1 MKPALKRLAIL
12 ISGNG
17 SNLQAIINACQ
28 TLTLQAKIVIVV
40 SDKPDAYGLIRA
52 KKALLSTAVLTKT
65 TSETRLEYDLKL
77 IALLETHQLDFIVLA
92 GFMRLLSPIFIK
104 RFQGKIINIHPA
116 LPGQFAGINAIERA
130 LKAYGLGLI
139 THTGVMVHQVDEG
152 IDTGPVLQVEQV
164 MIEPE
169 DTLETLSMRIHKI
182 EHRLLVKTL
191 CALCQD

>member
-28 TLTLQAKIVIVV
+28 THILQAQIVVVV
-40 SDKPDAYGLIRA
+40 SDKPDAYGLMRA
-52 KKALLSTAVLTKT
+52 KEALLATAILAKT
-65 TSETRLEYDLKL
+65 QGETRLEYDLKL
-77 IALLETHQLDFIVLA
+77 IALVETHQPDFIVLA
-92 GFMRLLSPIFIK
+92 GFMRLLSPVFVK

-116 LPGQFAGINAIERA
+116 LPGQFAGMNAIERA
-130 LKAYGLGLI
+130 LEAYRLGHI
-139 THTGVMVHQVDEG
+139 SHTGVMVHQVDEG

-164 MIEPE
+164 MIEPK
-169 DTLETLSMRIHKI
+169 DTLETLSMRIHKV
-182 EHRLLVKTL
+182 EHRLLVKAL

>member
-28 TLTLQAKIVIVV
+28 THILQAQIVVVV
-40 SDKPDAYGLIRA
+40 SDKPDAYGLMRA
-52 KKALLSTAVLTKT
+52 KEALLATAILAKT
-65 TSETRLEYDLKL
+65 QGETRLEYDLKL
-77 IALLETHQLDFIVLA
+77 IALVETHQPDFIVLA
-92 GFMRLLSPIFIK
+92 GFMRLLSPVFVK

-116 LPGQFAGINAIERA
+116 LPGQFAGMNAIERA
-130 LKAYGLGLI
+130 LEAYRLGHI
-139 THTGVMVHQVDEG
+139 SHTGVMVHQVDEG

-164 MIEPE
+164 MIEPK
-169 DTLETLSMRIHKI
+169 DTLETLSMRIHQV

-191 CALCQD
+191 CALC